1 MGNNQSNQ
9 RRECCVI
16 CLGNPDPE
24 KVDEGE
30 WLDVPRDKKKRR

>member
-1 MGNNQSNQ
+1 MGNNQSS
-9 RRECCVI
+9 EKCCVI
-16 CLGNPDPE
+16 CLGKSDPE